1 MVKWM
6 QLDRACFRTH
16 GDTCGWL
23 RALAK
28 NPRSWAH
35 LYIPICHYVLQY
47 NECIIQYIHIQI
59 LISHGISTYIPSISH
74 QYNQSKLGGT
84 HTHTYIYIAYI
95 TQWFAGYFV
104 YPLIGGILPWLPR
117 FGTSCTTD
125 PSFSRKAPANPDGDM
140 PCATS
145 KTSNWYHIY

>member
-84 HTHTYIYIAYI
+84 HTHTYIYSVYNPMICGLFCLSIDRWHPSVAS
-95 TQWFAGYFV
+95 QVWHFV
-104 YPLIGGILPWLPR
+104 HHRPFLQ
-117 FGTSCTTD
+117 
-125 PSFSRKAPANPDGDM
+125 
-140 PCATS
+140 
-145 KTSNWYHIY
+145 